1 MTPGAPAIVDTIEAV
16 IGAPDPS
23 SAVPLHEPLLGAR
36 EEETVRVCLESGFV
50 SSVGEYVD
58 RFECELAGY
67 TGIPHAIAVST
78 GTAGLHLALVSAGV
92 RPGDEVIVPG
102 ISFAATAN
110 AVAHCGALPHFVDVE
125 PERLG
130 MCPERL
136 SHRLDTSVVR
146 GHGGAVNG
154 ATGRRI
160 SAVVV
165 VHIFGH
171 PARVEEL
178 AAVCE
183 AWGIPMIEDAAE
195 SLGSWVGA
203 QHTGCFGFAGVL
215 SFNGNKIVTTGGGG
229 AILTRDQA
237 VADRC
242 KHLSTTARVP
252 HRWIYDHDEVGYNY
266 RLPNLN
272 AALGV
277 AQLTRLDDLLAR
289 KRKLA
294 HRYENAFQ
302 RLGVPVI
309 REPRDCRSNHWLNAI
324 RIDDPAT
331 RDGVLELAWG
341 RGLQLRRVW
350 TPLHKLRAF
359 ARHPRGEMP
368 VTERT
373 GQEVVNLPSSPQ
385 LVEPEG
391 Q

>member
-1 MTPGAPAIVDTIEAV
+1 MAPGAQVIVDTIEEV
-16 IGAPDPS
+16 IGPADPS
-23 SAVPLHEPLLGAR
+23 SPVPLHEPLLGAR
-36 EEETVRVCLESGFV
+36 EQETVRACLESGFV

-58 RFECELAGY
+58 RFESELAGY
-67 TGIPHAIAVST
+67 TDIPHAVSTST
-78 GTAGLHLALVSAGV
+78 GTAGLQLALVAAGV
-92 RPGDEVIVPG
+92 RPGDEVILPG
-102 ISFAATAN
+102 ISFVATAN
-110 AVAHCGALPHFVDVE
+110 AVAHCGAVPHFVDVE
-125 PERLG
+125 SDRLG
-130 MCPERL
+130 MCPEQL
-136 SHRLDTSVVR
+136 SHRLDTSVLR
-146 GHGGAVNG
+146 RNGGAVNS
-154 ATGRRI
+154 ATDRRI

-165 VHIFGH
+165 VHVFGH

-183 AWGIPMIEDAAE
+183 AWGIPMVEDAAE
-195 SLGSWVGA
+195 ALGSWVGA

-229 AILTRDQA
+229 AILTRDRS

-277 AQLTRLDDLLAR
+277 AQLTRLDDLMAR
-289 KRKLA
+289 KRRLA
-294 HRYENAFQ
+294 RRYEDAFQ

-309 REPRDCRSNHWLNAI
+309 RAPRDCRSNNWLNAI

-331 RDGVLELAWG
+331 RDGVLELAWE

-368 VTERT
+368 VTERA

-385 LVEPEG
+385 LGQLEG